1 MKDSLISTRNNLEAT
16 VYSRVLKPAF
26 FRQDPELVHDNIS
39 NIGEMLGRT
48 GFGRGVTRAAFGY
61 HHPMLEQTILGIRF
75 DNPIGLS
82 AGFDKNARLVDFIP
96 AVGFGFTEIGSV
108 TGEACEGNP
117 KPRLWRLPKSQSLVV
132 NYGLMN
138 DGAEAVAKRLQGR
151 NFAIPVG
158 ISVAKTNSETTVDE
172 AAGVADYVKAYRA
185 TSGVGAYA
193 TINISCPNTFGGQ
206 PFTNPSR
213 LENLLS
219 AIDRQEHTK
228 PVFIKFSPDLSDIE
242 LDHLLEVAFAHNIE
256 GFICSN
262 LTKPRD
268 NPHILDADVPPSGG
282 MSGKVQ
288 QEMSDEQIRR
298 VYARVGRTHVVMGC
312 GGVFTAED
320 AYRKIRLG
328 ASLIQLIT
336 GMIYQGPQTISTIN
350 LGLVKLL
357 KRDGFSRLSEAVGAD
372 SK

>member
-1 MKDSLISTRNNLEAT
+1 MKDTLILTRNKLEAA
-16 VYSRVLKPAF
+16 VYTHALKPAF
-26 FRQDPELVHDNIS
+26 FRQDPEVVHDNIS
-39 NIGEMLGRT
+39 KIGEAIGRNGLGR
-48 GFGRGVTRAAFGY
+48 GLTRAAFGY
-61 HHPMLEQTILGIRF
+61 RHPMLEQTILGIKF
-75 DNPIGLS
+75 VNPIGLS

-96 AVGFGFTEIGSV
+96 TVGFGFMEIGSV
-108 TGEACEGNP
+108 TGEPCAGNP

-138 DGAEAVAKRLQGR
+138 DGAEAIAKRLQGR
-151 NFAIPVG
+151 KFAVPVG

-172 AAGVADYVKAYRA
+172 DAGVADYVKAYRA
-185 TSGVGAYA
+185 TMGVGAYV

-213 LENLLS
+213 LEKLLS
-219 AIDRQEHTK
+219 AVDRQKHTK
-228 PVFIKFSPDLSDIE
+228 PVFIKFSPDLSEIE
-242 LDHLLEVAFAHNIE
+242 LDHLLEVTLAHNIE

-268 NPHILDADVPPSGG
+268 NPHILDADVPPTGG
-282 MSGKVQ
+282 LSGKVQ

-298 VYARVGRTHVVMGC
+298 VYSRVGRTHLVMGC

-336 GMIYQGPQTISTIN
+336 GMIYQGPQSISEIN

-357 KRDGFSRLSEAVGAD
+357 KRDYFNSVSEAVGID
-372 SK
+372 TR